1 MDTQDIQGSKYIAIV
16 EKYIKDIN
24 AQRVEKGKDELGKGH
39 QQKLKNHL
47 PISLK
52 FFDERDILSP
62 SESDFDMLTSYL
74 KKQRD
79 EKGKTPEDSTV
90 KDRVKLARNYYK
102 FYNRYNP
109 NNPKKGDSQM
119 SVQDNTNTEA
129 QASEVINPEVEISTQ
144 THEQE
149 AEAEIP
155 PAQEKENEDKTIS
168 GATKGRKPKPAED
181 RRSEKFNIYLTPAL
195 YQDMK
200 DLAYF
205 SKREISEIFFS
216 LASDFVERNRKTLE
230 AFREFAKNA
239 GTIQ

>member
-39 QQKLKNHL
+39 QQKLMNHL

-52 FFDERDILSP
+52 FFDEKGILNP
-62 SESDFDMLTSYL
+62 SESDFEALEIFLSE
-74 KKQRD
+74 QRD
-79 EKGKTPEDSTV
+79 KKGDLPKLATV
-90 KDRVKLARNYYK
+90 KDRADIVRRYYT
-102 FYNRYNP
+102 FYNLY
-109 NNPKKGDSQM
+109 NPKKGDSQM